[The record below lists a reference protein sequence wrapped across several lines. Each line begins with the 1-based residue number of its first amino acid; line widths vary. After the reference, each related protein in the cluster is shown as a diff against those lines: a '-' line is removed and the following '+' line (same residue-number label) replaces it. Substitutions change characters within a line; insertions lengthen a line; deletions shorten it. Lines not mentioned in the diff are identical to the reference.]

1 MNEDSSESNEG
12 SLDICTVGEEERKL
26 AQGIQPQIPSSHIH
40 AKKGLPVTVDE
51 GRFLDK
57 PPLSYIALIAK
68 AILSSPTNKLNL
80 AAIYKYIEDN
90 FPFYRNKGRGWR
102 NSVRHNLSL
111 NDCFIKVGRCE
122 DGKGNYW
129 SIHPSNLKDFVHG
142 DFRQHRRSRKRG
154 HQMEIL
160 LDLTSVKT
168 SIFCSFPSVSEQY
181 AGRKGSAPSSKRI
194 APSNISGQA
203 PCCSRHVVPTRQ
215 RVCLRGHAEQDE
227 GFLEQSAARRK
238 GWERCGHS
246 RERTADGP
254 TAAARGRAGQG
265 RAGPE
270 PRVAARRRSRPAGG
284 GCRGRP
290 APNEVGG
297 ARGRAAPSRRFG
309 AAG

>member
-1 MNEDSSESNEG
+1 MNEDSSENDEG
-12 SLDICTVGEEERKL
+12 SLDICTVGEEEGKL

-154 HQMEIL
+154 HQKEVEHCL
-160 LDLTSVKT
+160 AENYFTPWGYY
-168 SIFCSFPSVSEQY
+168 PS
-181 AGRKGSAPSSKRI
+181 
-194 APSNISGQA
+194 
-203 PCCSRHVVPTRQ
+203 C
-215 RVCLRGHAEQDE
+215 
-227 GFLEQSAARRK
+227 
-238 GWERCGHS
+238 
-246 RERTADGP
+246 
-254 TAAARGRAGQG
+254 
-265 RAGPE
+265 
-270 PRVAARRRSRPAGG
+270 
-284 GCRGRP
+284 P
-290 APNEVGG
+290 APNMMSLKLYLSPPILL
-297 ARGRAAPSRRFG
+297 AILTYFSTHLI
-309 AAG
+309 